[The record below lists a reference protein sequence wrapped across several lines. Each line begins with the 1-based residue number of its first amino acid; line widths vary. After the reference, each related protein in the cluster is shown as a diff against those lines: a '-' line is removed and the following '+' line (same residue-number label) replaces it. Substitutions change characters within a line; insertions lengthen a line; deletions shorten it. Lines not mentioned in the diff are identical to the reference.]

1 MPSVTLGMLKNKY
14 NEVLLLKSSNLK
26 TPQKLKKMTVFLFAL
41 WLGMNLFLIL
51 IWLFNIFLT
60 AFSKFIQFWI
70 NISARTPQFYILNI
84 FFDTLTPYLFAIFLF
99 EIFSLINL
107 IFSLFKTWILQI
119 KAGRKIQFKLGE
131 KMNKGFI
138 GCP

>member
-84 FFDTLTPYLFAIFLF
+84 FFDTLTYLFAIFLF

-107 IFSLFKTWILQI
+107 IFSLFKTWILQV

>member
-107 IFSLFKTWILQI
+107 IFSLFKTWILQV

>member
-84 FFDTLTPYLFAIFLF
+84 CFDTLTPYFFAIFFF

-107 IFSLFKTWILQI
+107 IFSLFKTWILQV

>member
-60 AFSKFIQFWI
+60 AFSKFVQFWI

-107 IFSLFKTWILQI
+107 IFSLFKTWILQV

>member
-84 FFDTLTPYLFAIFLF
+84 FFDTFTPYLFAIFLF
-99 EIFSLINL
+99 EIFSLMNL
-107 IFSLFKTWILQI
+107 ISSLFQTWTLQ
-119 KAGRKIQFKLGE
+119 ATVGRKIQFKLE
-131 KMNKGFI
+131 KIRNFKLDI
-138 GCP
+138 SN

>member
-14 NEVLLLKSSNLK
+14 NEVLLLKTSNLK

-107 IFSLFKTWILQI
+107 IFSLFKTWILQV